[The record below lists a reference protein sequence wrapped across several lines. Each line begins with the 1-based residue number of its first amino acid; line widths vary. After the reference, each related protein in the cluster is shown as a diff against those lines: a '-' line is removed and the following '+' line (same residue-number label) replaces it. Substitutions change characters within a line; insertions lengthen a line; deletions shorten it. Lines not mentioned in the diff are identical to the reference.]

1 MSCSSKRTRQLDK
14 LSKEIE
20 VEHQLIVTAIRRL
33 VDLTEAFKMELAN
46 CLQSGPL
53 AERRAQILKMR
64 EDVLRKTEPQSA
76 TTTERSS
83 LSSQG
88 DLEPSALDRDAHDT
102 EQQDP
107 WRTQSLLTFGKNI
120 NDQYTRT
127 FHADGNR

>member
-1 MSCSSKRTRQLDK
+1 
-14 LSKEIE
+14 
-20 VEHQLIVTAIRRL
+20 
-33 VDLTEAFKMELAN
+33 MELAN

-64 EDVLRKTEPQSA
+64 EHVLRKAKPQST

-88 DLEPSALDRDAHDT
+88 DPESSALDRDARDT

-107 WRTQSLLTFGKNI
+107 WRSKCLLNFGKDI
-120 NDQYTRT
+120 DDQYTRA